1 METEAGT
8 EHQTMTPIEIIP
20 GDVGGGPQQIDTDV
34 GGDHQ
39 QTDNE
44 QVLKAL
50 DLSASLDSLEEGG
63 SLTDS
68 PTNKNKKNKKNKK
81 KDPSQW
87 NDDKLIK
94 QLKKF
99 ATVKKFRGN
108 ITDIHVEE
116 KNILND
122 SQKILCESLRRF
134 TSLHHF
140 AIINSLIDDDFFNTM
155 LTYLVNLPELT
166 TFSMN
171 MNMLTGISI
180 HRFIETYTEQKLA
193 KQKWEAEMAE
203 MEKMESSSIGS
214 SVASTLKSV
223 GISRTSLMSG
233 KSEKVTG
240 GSQLGSF
247 LGSIRGSMRGS
258 MRGSIRGSIGGG
270 SVAGGSIKGG
280 SFHGSVHGGS
290 VFGNVD
296 VMPRVN
302 EDDRPVSELGIE
314 DDLPDIGQTDGNNN
328 AIKSLPPETK
338 PTGEGD
344 GDAVPATLVG
354 DAEAKA
360 EIDAMAGDEELKQD
374 DDEHQRDPDLDLDP
388 DLDPLHASD
397 MENEQE
403 EKGRLHNRFGL
414 QNLQI
419 IDFRNNNLNLD
430 DGWYLLNAFDGPD
443 IMELNGIRL
452 SDIRTDTEISLIDL
466 QDHSIR
472 AAEIM
477 ILVLLL
483 RDINVTTHHIREIN
497 LSHNAIDAQ
506 TCEFLIESLVDL
518 THITSVDLSYNPITN
533 EEKTFVSIQKISQLL
548 RQTNHLKQVI
558 LLLLSQPLSHL

>member
-1 METEAGT
+1 METEPGN
-8 EHQTMTPIEIIP
+8 HQILAVPDILDVVGGPQQIIDT
-20 GDVGGGPQQIDTDV
+20 DVGGGPQQI
-34 GGDHQ
+34 H
-39 QTDNE
+39 N
-44 QVLKAL
+44 VLEEAL
-50 DLSASLDSLEEGG
+50 DLSASLDSLDAGGG

-108 ITDIHVEE
+108 ITEIRVEE

-134 TSLHHF
+134 TNLHHF
-140 AIINSLIDDDFFNTM
+140 AIINSLIDDDFFNTL
-155 LTYLVNLPELT
+155 LTYLVHLPELT

-180 HRFIETYTEQKLA
+180 HRFIEIYTEQRVA
-193 KQKWEAEMAE
+193 KEKWEAEMAE
-203 MEKMESSSIGS
+203 MEKLESSSIGS

-223 GISRTSLMSG
+223 GLSRTSMVSG
-233 KSEKVTG
+233 KSEKGIG

-258 MRGSIRGSIGGG
+258 MRGSIGGGGG
-270 SVAGGSIKGG
+270 SEAGVSIKGG
-280 SFHGSVHGGS
+280 SIRGSFHGGS
-290 VFGNVD
+290 VHGNVD
-296 VMPRVN
+296 VMPMVN
-302 EDDRPVSELGIE
+302 EDDHPISELVNEDDVPAGIE
-314 DDLPDIGQTDGNNN
+314 QRDGNNN
-328 AIKSLPPETK
+328 VVNALPPEIK
-338 PTGEGD
+338 PDGD
-344 GDAVPATLVG
+344 GGDVVPVTTMDG
-354 DAEAKA
+354 EAEAKV
-360 EIDAMAGDEELKQD
+360 ENDAMVGEEELKH
-374 DDEHQRDPDLDLDP
+374 DEDEPQGDLDP
-388 DLDPLHASD
+388 DDNMLH
-397 MENEQE
+397 EQE
-403 EKGRLHNRFGL
+403 ANKQAQNAFGL

-430 DGWYLLNAFDGPD
+430 DGWYLLNAFDGHN

-452 SDIRTDTEISLIDL
+452 LDIRTDTEISLIDL
-466 QDHSIR
+466 EDHSIR

-483 RDINVTTHHIREIN
+483 RDINMTTHHIREIN

-506 TCEFLIESLVDL
+506 TCEFLVESLVDL
-518 THITSVDLSYNPITN
+518 THVTSVDLSYNPITN
-533 EEKTFVSIQKISQLL
+533 EEKSFVSIQKLSQLL
-548 RQTNHLKQVI
+548 RQTNHLQQVKSEPYSY
-558 LLLLSQPLSHL
+558 L